1 MSGVAGTVT
10 ETVNRITGSAS
21 RGTVDAQG
29 FQVAHGTTIH
39 RGPGRARAFPR
50 TPPLEQESGS
60 VRDEPIERIMLA
72 LGGGG
77 GVTADEPLGGGL
89 KKVDFT
95 ESLFFN
101 EIYHTLRKGPPYRIP
116 RRANAPPR
124 RNRGIRVQTQR

>member
-39 RGPGRARAFPR
+39 RRPGRARAFPR

-77 GVTADEPLGGGL
+77 GYCRRTTRRWIE
-89 KKVDFT
+89 
-95 ESLFFN
+95 
-101 EIYHTLRKGPPYRIP
+101 KGRLH
-116 RRANAPPR
+116 
-124 RNRGIRVQTQR
+124 GIIVLQ